1 MLLFCLNMIHNLV
14 VAQRDT
20 ILYVDANYTGS
31 TQNGSLANPYKTIRQ
46 ALDRRAQM
54 GVSGMTTNEQ
64 IIVKSGT
71 YYPSGA
77 DMLIINRNNCGYNGK
92 WLTIKSEV
100 PFAATIRGDSLYKT
114 RFASIVSF
122 TDSAQYVK
130 LYNFTIEHIRNNPD
144 STKWKNTDGTYTATQ
159 PTVMATYNG
168 QPVRTPYGDTV
179 YEAQKDVK
187 FGIQIVSDSRHI
199 NIFDNDIS
207 DISWTSQVNPL
218 TADSSLTEAQK
229 KIVRSAWPNDNCGPL
244 NVLGSD
250 SDAMRD
256 ITLDG
261 NEIHHCI
268 PGWTEGVT
276 VNGYVDTFNVINNLV
291 HDIKNIGI
299 VAAGNYTWVVDPAN
313 GFSTPSSQNYVR
325 NGTISDNVV
334 YNCVSPIA
342 ASAGIYLDG
351 ARSVLVERNQV
362 YNNHVGISIGN
373 ETSSSHSGGHIIRN
387 NIVYD
392 NTWTGMVLGSNAYN
406 AWVENVK
413 VLNNTFYRNNSRAAT
428 LLPKKDGSGLVI
440 IQNGVAQPETFGD
453 GGEFITQRLSN
464 SSDAPGAKIV
474 FQNNIVRS
482 RKGSPVTVLAPFKT
496 DSYSSSSLTLSN
508 IKTLLD
514 WNYNLYYIEPG
525 YNNSIN
531 YDFASAGFTG
541 NTYNFANY
549 QTTVGLDSASVA
561 PEYATA
567 PSPDPVFVGGTSFPG
582 RYALVSGSLAYNIGN
597 PSSSN
602 SGSDDFIYHTR
613 IQGGRID
620 AGALEYYVSG
630 SVARPSSN
638 ISTAVVNVENSCSVF
653 PNPVINELTIKLNRT
668 TKDVAQIQIFDISG
682 RMLSSRKVEVYE
694 GTNLVRINNFKQA
707 GFVSGNYFIKVSTT
721 TGSQTFK
728 IAVQ

>member
-1 MLLFCLNMIHNLV
+1 MLLFCLSMITTLA

-20 ILYVDANYTGS
+20 IIYVDANYIGS
-31 TQNGSLANPYKTIRQ
+31 TQNGSAANPYKTIRQ
-46 ALDRRAQM
+46 ALDRRVQM
-54 GVSGMTTNEQ
+54 GVAGMVTNEQ

-71 YYPSGA
+71 YYPKGS
-77 DMLIINRNNCGYNGK
+77 DMLIVNRTNCGNNGK

-100 PFAATIRGDSLYKT
+100 PFAATISGDSLYKT
-114 RFASIVSF
+114 RFASIITF

-130 LYNFTIEHIRNNPD
+130 LVNFTITKIRNNPD
-144 STKWKNTDGTYTATQ
+144 STRWKAANGTYTATQ
-159 PTVMATYNG
+159 PTVIALYNG

-179 YEAQKDVK
+179 YQAQKDVK
-187 FGIQIVSDSRHI
+187 FGIQVASNCRHL

-207 DISWTSQVNPL
+207 DISWTSQVNPF
-218 TADSSLTEAQK
+218 TADSVLTEAQK
-229 KIVRSAWPNDNCGPL
+229 KIVRNAWPSDNCGPL
-244 NVLGSD
+244 NILGTA

-256 ITLDG
+256 ITVDG
-261 NEIHHCI
+261 NEVHHCI

-276 VNGYVDTFNVINNLV
+276 VNGYVDTFAIINNRI

-313 GFSTPSSQNYVR
+313 GFNTPVSQNYSR

-334 YNCVSPIA
+334 YNCTSPIA

-351 ARSVLVERNQV
+351 SRNVLVERNQV

-373 ETSSSHSGGHIIRN
+373 ETHDSHSGGHTIRN
-387 NIVYD
+387 NIFYD
-392 NTWTGMVLGSNAYN
+392 NVWTGMVLGSNAPN
-406 AWVENVK
+406 AWVENTK
-413 VLNNTFYRNNSRAAT
+413 VLNNTFYRNNTRAAT
-428 LLPKKDGSGLVI
+428 LLPKKDANGFVI

-453 GGEFITQRLSN
+453 GGEIITQRLSN

-474 FQNNIVRS
+474 LQNNIVRS

-496 DSYSSSSLTLSN
+496 DSYSSLSLTVSN

-531 YDFASAGFTG
+531 YDFAAAGFTG
-541 NTYNFANY
+541 NTYNFTNY
-549 QTTVGLDSASVA
+549 KATVGLDSASVA

-597 PSSSN
+597 PSSPN
-602 SGSDDFIYHTR
+602 SGTYDFIYNAR

-620 AGALEYYVSG
+620 AGALEFVVSG
-630 SVARPSSN
+630 PVARLFTNRSTVT
-638 ISTAVVNVENSCSVF
+638 TAVENNYSVF
-653 PNPVINELTIKLNRT
+653 PNPVINELNISINRKT
-668 TKDVAQIQIFDISG
+668 SDVAQIQIFDIRG
-682 RMLSSRKVEVYE
+682 QLLSNRKVQVNE

-707 GFVSGNYFIKVSTT
+707 GFVSGSYFVKVSTST
-721 TGSQTFK
+721 ETRTFK
-728 IAVQ
+728 IVVQ